1 MHRNASITFFA
12 VLCVLFGA
20 GCASPSDTH
29 QAQPAEKAK
38 NIILLVGDGMGL
50 TQVSSIYFEDL
61 PIVHFSRFPIT
72 GLIQTSSS
80 REKVTDSAA
89 GATAFSAGIKTYNG
103 AIGVDDDEERVK
115 TILEDASERG
125 LATGVIATS
134 SIQHATPASFYAHV
148 PSRQMYEDIS
158 IDLLNSP
165 VDFFAGGGLKFFTQR
180 EDKVDYYSQL
190 EEKGFVMDSTGLAD
204 ADQISPSSRY
214 GFLLAEDGMPR
225 MLDGRGS
232 FLPDATRLALHR
244 LSSDD
249 DGFFLMVEG
258 SQIDWGGH
266 ANNADYIV
274 TEMKDFN
281 EVLGLVLDYA
291 EKDGETLV
299 IVTADHETG
308 GFTLAAGDSYDQLN
322 PSFSTGGHSA
332 TLIPVFAF
340 GPGSEVFSGI
350 YQNSDIYHKMMAA
363 WKR

>member
-1 MHRNASITFFA
+1 MFKKLKITVLSLVFA
-12 VLCVLFGA
+12 LTALS
-20 GCASPSDTH
+20 CADSTGSKQTKP
-29 QAQPAEKAK
+29 AQQAK

-61 PIVHFSRFPIT
+61 PVVHFNRFPIT

-89 GATAFSAGIKTYNG
+89 GATAFAAGVKTYNG
-103 AIGVDDDEERVK
+103 AIAVNDDEQPVE
-115 TILEDASERG
+115 TILEDAAKRG

-148 PSRQMYEDIS
+148 PSRQMYEEIS
-158 IDLLNSP
+158 VDLLNAP

-180 EDKVDYYSQL
+180 EDRIDYYSQL
-190 EEKGFVMDSTGLAD
+190 EENGFVMDSTGLAD
-204 ADQISPSSRY
+204 ADQISPNKRY
-214 GFLLAEDGMPR
+214 GFLLAADGMPR

-232 FLPDATRLALHR
+232 FLRDATGLALHR
-244 LSSDD
+244 LASNE

-299 IVTADHETG
+299 VVTADHETG

-340 GPGSEVFSGI
+340 GPGSEMFSGI

-363 WKR
+363 WR